1 MKVKEILERVT
12 TLYNDKEYVRVPKSH
27 YLRFL
32 DDAINQLIL
41 SRPDSHVKTE
51 IVKLVPG
58 TRQDLPAGGYT
69 LIDIYMTKKKL
80 ADDVFENYRP
90 VYQVERKDLDYF
102 ENWHSG
108 TITGVDYINEFAYDT
123 RSPLTFWVTPF
134 VGTQD
139 VYVEMDYSYGN
150 IKYSEFPNQDLALEE
165 EIPISEVFMGPLIS
179 YMLFLL
185 YSTDSTSA
193 VDREVA
199 QRYEAVFYQA
209 LGLEYNAVQIV
220 VPKVGDEVSAGQV
233 G

>member
-1 MKVKEILERVT
+1 MKVQEILERVT
-12 TLYNDKEYVRVPKSH
+12 TLYNDLEYVRVPRSH

-51 IVKLVPG
+51 VVKLMPG
-58 TRQDLPAGGYT
+58 TRQDLPEGGYT
-69 LIDIYMTKKKL
+69 LIDIYMTKKKI
-80 ADDVFENYRP
+80 DDGNFINYRP

-102 ENWHSG
+102 SNWHG
-108 TITGVDYINEFAYDT
+108 GFDNEKDVDYINEFAYDT
-123 RSPLTFWVTPF
+123 RSPLTYWVTPF
-134 VGTQD
+134 VGNQD
-139 VYVEMDYSYGN
+139 VYVEMDYSYGCE
-150 IKYSEFPNQDLALEE
+150 KYSEMPEDEALNSD
-165 EIPISEVFMGPLIS
+165 IPISEVFMGPIIS

-199 QRYEAVFYQA
+199 QRYEASFYQA

-220 VPKVGDEVSAGQV
+220 TPRVDESETPQV